1 MNTTDRILGEST
13 SQAFDDLMK
22 LSLSLRDGDYSREGI
37 LERVREY
44 EIKYGLSDELRSV
57 FVGIIDAIDDYDGD
71 GYSQHEYFGDL
82 FYTIVYLVQTGKI
95 YTGGLLNQIL
105 RGDPFGSNID
115 LSIPTAESNPYI
127 DAIAN
132 TFDRRAT
139 EVMATAEYIVSE

>member
-13 SQAFDDLMK
+13 SQAFDDLIK

-71 GYSQHEYFGDL
+71 GYSQHEYFGEL

-115 LSIPTAESNPYI
+115 LSMPTAESKPYI

>member
-132 TFDRRAT
+132 TFDRRAI

>member
-22 LSLSLRDGDYSREGI
+22 LSLSLRDGEYSREGI

-44 EIKYGLSDELRSV
+44 ERKYGLSDELHSV

-132 TFDRRAT
+132 TFDRRRT
-139 EVMATAEYIVSE
+139 EVMATAEYIVEE

>member
-139 EVMATAEYIVSE
+139 EVMATAEYIAPE

>member
-95 YTGGLLNQIL
+95 YTGGLLDQIL

-115 LSIPTAESNPYI
+115 LSMPTAESIPYI

-132 TFDRRAT
+132 TFDRRAI

>member
-13 SQAFDDLMK
+13 ASAFDDLIK
-22 LSLSLRDGDYSREGI
+22 LSSVVRRRENSSDEI
-37 LERVREY
+37 FDMVREY
-44 EIKYGLSDELRSV
+44 EKKYGLSDELHSV
-57 FVGIIDAIDDYDGD
+57 FVGIIDAIDDYD

-95 YTGGLLNQIL
+95 YTGGLLDQIL

-115 LSIPTAESNPYI
+115 LRKPTADSNPYI

-132 TFDRRAT
+132 TFDRRRT
-139 EVMATAEYIVSE
+139 EVMATAEYSVEE

>member
-1 MNTTDRILGEST
+1 
-13 SQAFDDLMK
+13 
-22 LSLSLRDGDYSREGI
+22 LSLKNGDYSREGI
-37 LERVREY
+37 LDMVREY
-44 EIKYGLSDELRSV
+44 ERKYGLSDELHSV

-132 TFDRRAT
+132 TFDRRRT
-139 EVMATAEYIVSE
+139 EVMATAEYIVEE